1 MRWFSILVL
10 AVALVAAGCGGG
22 NDESAATTE
31 TTVEE
36 TTTSDTT
43 TSDETTTDG
52 STDTTDLSGILG
64 DEDCL
69 ALASVGATMAQA
81 FSGASGSTDDNTA
94 ELEALADKVP
104 DEIKADVQVLARAFA
119 TYADK
124 LKDIGVEAG
133 QTPSAEQLQQ
143 LQTAIASLD
152 QEELTAASQRI
163 EAWSQGELHRV
174 RRPAARALLKLAAS
188 VRGATS
194 GLTNTFRT

>member
-1 MRWFSILVL
+1 MRWLSILVL

-22 NDESAATTE
+22 NDESAASTE
-31 TTVEE
+31 TTTTEE

-124 LKDIGVEAG
+124 LQDIGVGAG
-133 QTPSAEQLQQ
+133 QTPSAQQLQQ

-163 EAWSQGELHRV
+163 EAWSQKNCTG
-174 RRPAARALLKLAAS
+174 
-188 VRGATS
+188 
-194 GLTNTFRT
+194 

>member
-1 MRWFSILVL
+1 MRWLSILVL

-22 NDESAATTE
+22 DDESAATTE

-43 TSDETTTDG
+43 TSDETTTE
-52 STDTTDLSGILG
+52 STDADLSGILG

-81 FSGASGSTDDNTA
+81 FSGASGSSADNTE

-104 DEIKADVQVLARAFA
+104 DEIKADVQVLARAFS

-124 LKDIGVEAG
+124 LQDIGVEAG
-133 QTPSAEQLQQ
+133 KTPSAAQLQQ
-143 LQTAIASLD
+143 LQTALASLD

-163 EAWSQGELHRV
+163 EAWSQENCTG
-174 RRPAARALLKLAAS
+174 
-188 VRGATS
+188 
-194 GLTNTFRT
+194 

>member
-1 MRWFSILVL
+1 MRWLSILVL

-31 TTVEE
+31 TTTEE

-81 FSGASGSTDDNTA
+81 FAGASGSTDNSA
-94 ELEALADKVP
+94 ELEDLASKVP
-104 DEIKADVQVLARAFA
+104 DEIKADVQVLAQAFA
-119 TYADK
+119 TYSAK

-133 QTPSAEQLQQ
+133 KTPTADQLQQ
-143 LQTAIASLD
+143 LQAAIASLD
-152 QEELTAASQRI
+152 QQELTAASQRI
-163 EAWSQGELHRV
+163 EAWS
-174 RRPAARALLKLAAS
+174 KKNC
-188 VRGATS
+188 S
-194 GLTNTFRT
+194 G

>member
-1 MRWFSILVL
+1 
-10 AVALVAAGCGGG
+10 
-22 NDESAATTE
+22 
-31 TTVEE
+31 
-36 TTTSDTT
+36 
-43 TSDETTTDG
+43 
-52 STDTTDLSGILG
+52 
-64 DEDCL
+64 
-69 ALASVGATMAQA
+69 MAQA

-124 LKDIGVEAG
+124 LQDIGVEAG

-163 EAWSQGELHRV
+163 EAWSQEELHGLGA
-174 RRPAARALLKLAAS
+174 RPSERS
-188 VRGATS
+188 
-194 GLTNTFRT
+194 

>member
-1 MRWFSILVL
+1 MRWLSILVL
-10 AVALVAAGCGGG
+10 AVVLVAAGCGGG
-22 NDESAATTE
+22 NDESAASTE
-31 TTVEE
+31 TTTTEE

-43 TSDETTTDG
+43 TSDETTTEG

-124 LKDIGVEAG
+124 LQDIGVKAG
-133 QTPSAEQLQQ
+133 QTPSAQQLQQ

-163 EAWSQGELHRV
+163 EAWSQKNCTG
-174 RRPAARALLKLAAS
+174 
-188 VRGATS
+188 
-194 GLTNTFRT
+194 